1 MPVCW
6 EGHEERLTTLGFN
19 SDAYAS
25 QFLGPKWG
33 TSTGQQF
40 WFLKW
45 LMKMAM
51 AEKRI
56 QTCGAYGSID
66 PISGKYGQIAI
77 LSYIYS
83 QMSRSQEIQLRMS
96 LQVPLR
102 RQSRTGWLVGMPS
115 EVALRNLS
123 SDSSRVFNMF
133 KCRSKLGMSN
143 YAKNHGHCLQFPS
156 SIIELTGC
164 VSPHSYPGL
173 HKHGELVV
181 SVGHILAALR
191 VQKELAT
198 ELVEKNPCS

>member
-1 MPVCW
+1 MPPNFW
-6 EGHEERLTTLGFN
+6 DQSGALQLAN
-19 SDAYAS
+19 SFDFWNDWWKWPWLKREFKRVVLMDLS
-25 QFLGPKWG
+25 IQFRAN
-33 TSTGQQF
+33 TGKLLF
-40 WFLKW
+40 W
-45 LMKMAM
+45 A
-51 AEKRI
+51 
-56 QTCGAYGSID
+56 
-66 PISGKYGQIAI
+66 
-77 LSYIYS
+77 IYS